1 VLGWEPK
8 VGFEEL
14 VQMMVDND
22 LELQRAQAGR

>member
-14 VQMMVDND
+14 VALMVDAD
-22 LELQRAQAGR
+22 LKAEQDRL